1 MTRCLI
7 ALGANIGAS
16 EDQFADAMLCLEETP
31 PDGHGIAVLR
41 RSDVFRT
48 AAVGENA
55 GGEFL
60 NAAALVETELSAT
73 ALLAKLHDVEHR
85 FGRVRTIHWG
95 PRRLD
100 LDLVLF
106 GNEVISQPDLVVP
119 HPACWYRKFVLA
131 PADQVAAEMRHPL
144 LGETMAQLNAR
155 LDVRPLQIAMAQ
167 GTSEIELSRLLD
179 RLRSSEA
186 TSSIEWQLSEFE
198 GSDDTLFATLR
209 FDQPQGEGSVAEIRW
224 TQPLNERGRL
234 VVIRA
239 ESIEQAVG
247 EVRLFCSAAL
257 GT

>member
-16 EDQFADAMLCLEETP
+16 EDLFDAALLCLAETR
-31 PDGHGIAVLR
+31 PDGCGIAVLK

-60 NAAALVETELSAT
+60 NAAALVETDLSAT
-73 ALLAKLHDVEHR
+73 ALLAWLHDVEHR
-85 FGRVRTIHWG
+85 FGRVRMIHWG

-106 GNEVISQPDLVVP
+106 GDEVISQPELVVP

-131 PADQVAAEMRHPL
+131 PAAQVAAEMRHPL

-155 LDVRPLQIAMAQ
+155 LDVRPLQIAMTQ
-167 GTSEIELSRLLD
+167 GSSEIDLSRLLG
-179 RLRSSEA
+179 RLRSSET
-186 TSSIEWQLSEFE
+186 TSPIEWQVSDFE
-198 GSDDTLFATLR
+198 GADHTLFAVLQ
-209 FDQPQGEGSVAEIRW
+209 FDQPQSKGSVAEIRW
-224 TQPLNERGRL
+224 SQPLNEWERR
-234 VVIRA
+234 VVIQA

>member
-1 MTRCLI
+1 MTKCLI
-7 ALGANIGAS
+7 ALGGNMGAS
-16 EDQFADAMLCLEETP
+16 EDLFAAALLCLQETP
-31 PDGHGIAVLR
+31 SDGPGIVVLK

-60 NAAALVETELSAT
+60 NAAALVETEFSAA
-73 ALLAKLHDVEHR
+73 ALLARLHDVENQ

-106 GNEVISQPDLVVP
+106 GDEVISQSDIVVP
-119 HPACWYRKFVLA
+119 HPACWYRKFLLA
-131 PADQVAAEMRHPL
+131 PAAQVAAEMRHPL
-144 LGETMAQLNAR
+144 LGETVAELNAR
-155 LDVRPLQIAMAQ
+155 LDVRPLQIAMTQ
-167 GTSEIELSRLLD
+167 GSSEIDLSRLLD
-179 RLRSSEA
+179 RLRSSET
-186 TSSIEWQLSEFE
+186 TSSIEWQVSDFE
-198 GSDDTLFATLR
+198 GSDDTLFAALR
-209 FDQPQGEGSVAEIRW
+209 FDQPQGEESVDEIRW

-247 EVRLFCSAAL
+247 EVRLFCSAVV

>member
-1 MTRCLI
+1 MTMCLI

-16 EDQFADAMLCLEETP
+16 EDLFANAMLCLEESP
-31 PDGHGIAVLR
+31 PGGHGIAVLK

-48 AAVGENA
+48 VAVGENA

-60 NAAALVETELSAT
+60 NAAALVETDLPAT
-73 ALLAKLHDVEHR
+73 ALLARLHDVEHR

-106 GNEVISQPDLVVP
+106 GDEVISQPDLVVP

-131 PADQVAAEMRHPL
+131 PAAQVAAEMRHPL
-144 LGETMAQLNAR
+144 LGETVAELNAR
-155 LDVRPLQIAMAQ
+155 LDDRPLQIAMIQ
-167 GTSEIELSRLLD
+167 GSSEIDLPRLLD
-179 RLRSSEA
+179 RLRSSET
-186 TSSIEWQLSEFE
+186 TSPIEWQVSEFE

-209 FDQPQGEGSVAEIRW
+209 FEQLQGEGSVDEIRW
-224 TQPLNERGRL
+224 SQPLNERERR

>member
-16 EDQFADAMLCLEETP
+16 EDLFDAALLCLEESP
-31 PDGHGIAVLR
+31 PDGHGIAVLK

-106 GNEVISQPDLVVP
+106 GDAVISQPDLVVP

-131 PADQVAAEMRHPL
+131 PAAQVAAEMRHPL
-144 LGETMAQLNAR
+144 LVETMAQLNAR
-155 LDVRPLQIAMAQ
+155 LNVRPLQIAMMQ
-167 GTSEIELSRLLD
+167 GSSEIDLTRLLD

-186 TSSIEWQLSEFE
+186 TSSIEWQVSDFE
-198 GSDDTLFATLR
+198 GADHTLFAVLR
-209 FDQPQGEGSVAEIRW
+209 FDQPQGKGLVDEIRW
-224 TQPLNERGRL
+224 TQPRNERGRL
-234 VVIRA
+234 VVIQA

-247 EVRLFCSAAL
+247 EVRLFFSAAL